1 MRSTR
6 KYERPE
12 ARIHPPEEHE
22 EFRLR
27 QQREAAEEREQP
39 RTKVDETP
47 LTDGSGEVIV
57 GRNPILEALD
67 SGRAVEKVFVQ
78 FGLRGPA
85 VNSIFKAA
93 KRRGIPIQQAP
104 REKIEQL
111 GGPDTQGVVAVVSA
125 TTYLELE
132 ELLEQLPK
140 ETTPFLLLL
149 DEIEDPHNLG
159 ALVRSALCFGV
170 HGTVIPKH
178 HAATVNATT
187 VKTSAGAALSMPIAR
202 VANLVQSITT
212 LKERG
217 YRVIGA
223 DAAGDVVLAEADF
236 SGPVAVVIGNEGKGL
251 RRLVREHCDVLVKI
265 PMVGSFDSLNAS
277 VAGAIVM
284 YEGARRRT

>member
-1 MRSTR
+1 VRSTR

-27 QQREAAEEREQP
+27 QQREAAEAREVVP
-39 RTKVDETP
+39 PTDDTP
-47 LTDGSGEVIV
+47 LADGSGEVIV

-67 SGRAVEKVFVQ
+67 SGRAVEKVFIQ

-85 VNSIFKAA
+85 LNSIFKAA

-111 GGPDTQGVVAVVSA
+111 GGPDTQGVVALVSA
-125 TTYLELE
+125 TAYLELE

-159 ALVRSALCFGV
+159 ALVRSALCFGI
-170 HGTVIPKH
+170 HGTIIPKH

-202 VANLVQSITT
+202 VANLVQSITQ
-212 LKERG
+212 LKEQG
-217 YRVIGA
+217 YRIIGT
-223 DAAGDVVLAEADF
+223 DAAGDVVLADADF
-236 SGPVAVVIGNEGKGL
+236 SGPVALVIGNEGKGL